1 MASDESEFFD
11 HLAKYGVTVTRSGKD
26 YSYLHPE
33 KSKAIRGQK
42 LGNNYTKRE
51 VLSVIEKYGN
61 RTGGYAVGT
70 VAENPIRISIET
82 ENGLL
87 KEALAISN
95 EKCNGLIGKQ
105 NMLIED
111 LTTSVNEIK
120 SDNSF
125 YLKRQSE
132 NVQSAVK
139 EIREITQDERK
150 FKAEVSQTIKSEIG
164 RTVADAKAHALE
176 QVDETLSEIKEQLKS
191 TAKEIE
197 REREDMKLVHDVR
210 KFMFWATPVLLF
222 VQTITLIFLLLN

>member
-1 MASDESEFFD
+1 
-11 HLAKYGVTVTRSGKD
+11 
-26 YSYLHPE
+26 
-33 KSKAIRGQK
+33 
-42 LGNNYTKRE
+42 
-51 VLSVIEKYGN
+51 
-61 RTGGYAVGT
+61 
-70 VAENPIRISIET
+70 
-82 ENGLL
+82 
-87 KEALAISN
+87 
-95 EKCNGLIGKQ
+95 
-105 NMLIED
+105 MLIAD

-125 YLKRQSE
+125 YMKWQSE

-150 FKAEVSQTIKSEIG
+150 FKAEVSQAIKSEIG

-176 QVDETLSEIKEQLKS
+176 QVDETLSEIKEQLKT

-197 REREDMKLVHDVR
+197 REREDMRIERGFR

>member
-1 MASDESEFFD
+1 MEN
-11 HLAKYGVTVTRSGKD
+11 L
-26 YSYLHPE
+26 
-33 KSKAIRGQK
+33 
-42 LGNNYTKRE
+42 
-51 VLSVIEKYGN
+51 
-61 RTGGYAVGT
+61 RTGQQSKPL
-70 VAENPIRISIET
+70 AELQKINEERRQQT

-95 EKCNGLIGKQ
+95 EKCNS
-105 NMLIED
+105 LIERQNTLVKD
-111 LTTSVNEIK
+111 LTESVNEIK

-125 YLKRQSE
+125 YAKKLSE
-132 NVQSAVK
+132 NVQNAVK

-176 QVDETLSEIKEQLKS
+176 RVDETLSEIKEQLKT

-197 REREDMKLVHDVR
+197 REREDMRIESGFR
-210 KFMFWATPVLLF
+210 KFMFWATPALLL

>member
-1 MASDESEFFD
+1 MSLKNMETGQAATPLEQLQKINEI
-11 HLAKYGVTVTRSGKD
+11 R
-26 YSYLHPE
+26 
-33 KSKAIRGQK
+33 KA
-42 LGNNYTKRE
+42 
-51 VLSVIEKYGN
+51 
-61 RTGGYAVGT
+61 
-70 VAENPIRISIET
+70 ET

-95 EKCNGLIGKQ
+95 EKCNGLISKQ
-105 NMLIED
+105 NMLIVD

-125 YLKRQSE
+125 YMKRQSE

-150 FKAEVSQTIKSEIG
+150 FKAEISQTIKSEIG

-176 QVDETLSEIKEQLKS
+176 RVDETLSEIKEQLKS

-197 REREDMKLVHDVR
+197 REREDMKLIHGVR

-222 VQTITLIFLLLN
+222 VQSILLAILLCNPN

>member
-1 MASDESEFFD
+1 MALKNRE
-11 HLAKYGVTVTRSGKD
+11 TVQAGKPFEQ
-26 YSYLHPE
+26 LQKINE
-33 KSKAIRGQK
+33 IR
-42 LGNNYTKRE
+42 R
-51 VLSVIEKYGN
+51 
-61 RTGGYAVGT
+61 A
-70 VAENPIRISIET
+70 ET

-95 EKCNGLIGKQ
+95 EKCNGLISKQ

-125 YLKRQSE
+125 YAKRQNES
-132 NVQSAVK
+132 VQNAVR
-139 EIREITQDERK
+139 EIREIMQDERK
-150 FKAEVSQTIKSEIG
+150 FKAEVSQTLKSEIG
-164 RTVADAKAHALE
+164 RTVAEAKAHALE

-197 REREDMKLVHDVR
+197 REREDMKLVHGFR
-210 KFMFWATPVLLF
+210 KFMFWATPVLLL

>member
-1 MASDESEFFD
+1 METGQAATPLEQLQKINE
-11 HLAKYGVTVTRSGKD
+11 
-26 YSYLHPE
+26 
-33 KSKAIRGQK
+33 IR
-42 LGNNYTKRE
+42 R
-51 VLSVIEKYGN
+51 
-61 RTGGYAVGT
+61 A
-70 VAENPIRISIET
+70 ET

-95 EKCNGLIGKQ
+95 EKCNGLISKQ

-125 YLKRQSE
+125 YMKRQSE
-132 NVQSAVK
+132 NVQNAVK

-197 REREDMKLVHDVR
+197 REREDMKFVHGVR
-210 KFMFWATPVLLF
+210 KFMFWATPVLLL
-222 VQTITLIFLLLN
+222 VQSVLLAILLCNPN

>member
-1 MASDESEFFD
+1 MKNMETGQTATPLEQLQKINE
-11 HLAKYGVTVTRSGKD
+11 
-26 YSYLHPE
+26 
-33 KSKAIRGQK
+33 IR
-42 LGNNYTKRE
+42 R
-51 VLSVIEKYGN
+51 
-61 RTGGYAVGT
+61 A
-70 VAENPIRISIET
+70 ET

-95 EKCNGLIGKQ
+95 EKCNGLISKQ

-120 SDNSF
+120 SDNSN
-125 YLKRQSE
+125 YAKKLNE
-132 NVQSAVK
+132 NVQNAVE

-150 FKAEVSQTIKSEIG
+150 FKAEISQTIKSEIG
-164 RTVADAKAHALE
+164 RTVAEAKAHALE
-176 QVDETLSEIKEQLKS
+176 QVDETLSEIKERLKS

-197 REREDMKLVHDVR
+197 REREDMKLVHGVR

>member
-1 MASDESEFFD
+1 MSLKNMETGQAATPLEQLQKINE
-11 HLAKYGVTVTRSGKD
+11 
-26 YSYLHPE
+26 
-33 KSKAIRGQK
+33 IR
-42 LGNNYTKRE
+42 R
-51 VLSVIEKYGN
+51 
-61 RTGGYAVGT
+61 A
-70 VAENPIRISIET
+70 ET

-95 EKCNGLIGKQ
+95 EKCNGLISKQ
-105 NMLIED
+105 NMLIAD

-125 YLKRQSE
+125 YAKKLSE
-132 NVQSAVK
+132 NVQSAIR

-197 REREDMKLVHDVR
+197 REREDMKLIHGVR
-210 KFMFWATPVLLF
+210 KFMFWATPVLLL
-222 VQTITLIFLLLN
+222 VQSVLLAILLCNPN

>member
-1 MASDESEFFD
+1 MSLKNLE
-11 HLAKYGVTVTRSGKD
+11 TGKTATP
-26 YSYLHPE
+26 LE
-33 KSKAIRGQK
+33 QLQKINEIRKA
-42 LGNNYTKRE
+42 
-51 VLSVIEKYGN
+51 
-61 RTGGYAVGT
+61 
-70 VAENPIRISIET
+70 ET

-95 EKCNGLIGKQ
+95 EKCNGLISKQ
-105 NMLIED
+105 NMLIAD

-125 YLKRQSE
+125 YMKRQSE
-132 NVQSAVK
+132 NVQNAVK

-176 QVDETLSEIKEQLKS
+176 QVDETLSEIKEQLKT

-197 REREDMKLVHDVR
+197 REREDMRIDSGFR
-210 KFMFWATPVLLF
+210 KFMFWPTPVLLL

>member
-1 MASDESEFFD
+1 MSLKNLE
-11 HLAKYGVTVTRSGKD
+11 TGKTATP
-26 YSYLHPE
+26 LE
-33 KSKAIRGQK
+33 QLQKINEIRKA
-42 LGNNYTKRE
+42 
-51 VLSVIEKYGN
+51 
-61 RTGGYAVGT
+61 
-70 VAENPIRISIET
+70 ET

-95 EKCNGLIGKQ
+95 EKCNGLISKQ
-105 NMLIED
+105 NMLIAD

-120 SDNSF
+120 SDNIF

-150 FKAEVSQTIKSEIG
+150 FKEEINQTIKSEIG

-197 REREDMKLVHDVR
+197 REREDMRMESGFR

-222 VQTITLIFLLLN
+222 VQSVLLAILLCNPN